1 MPLPLQLIELQ
12 QHMSPAI
19 QQSRLSVGMQQGTQL
34 SSRGTPLARLANRS
48 LDDAAREPSCRNR
61 SDELN
66 DPDHSDRQGH
76 G

>member
-48 LDDAAREPSCRNR
+48 LDAMQVVSQAAATDLMC
-61 SDELN
+61 
-66 DPDHSDRQGH
+66 
-76 G
+76 